1 MDFETLRE
9 KHLLSQLQHSSLPE
23 RKRKRMSC
31 DKPDL
36 RVDCSVPPRP
46 LPQPMSFLSPL
57 QFPLDPSLASDNP
70 FQYSSGFYRQQ
81 SHTQH
86 AITPHRLTGSAE
98 NVQPMWTSS
107 NLPYG
112 VTSNFSEMCQTSV
125 ASSYSVYSSV
135 SNTQNPFKAHPEVV
149 SIGAHNSPPRRVEDA
164 RDMFIRALVSRLSS
178 LKETLANEQKGIEEL
193 LEVAALLIEYGCVA
207 ENKT

>member
-9 KHLLSQLQHSSLPE
+9 KHLLSPPQPTSLPE
-23 RKRKRMSC
+23 RKRKRISC

-81 SHTQH
+81 SHIQH
-86 AITPHRLTGSAE
+86 TTTPHRWKGSAE

-112 VTSNFSEMCQTSV
+112 VTSNFTEMCQTSV

-135 SNTQNPFKAHPEVV
+135 SNAHNPFKDHPEVV
-149 SIGAHNSPPRRVEDA
+149 SMSAHNSTPRRVEDA
-164 RDMFIRALVSRLSS
+164 RDVFIRATVSRLSS
-178 LKETLANEQKGIEEL
+178 LKETLANEQKAVEEL
-193 LEVAALLIEYGCVA
+193 LEVAALLVEYGCVA